1 VNLFE
6 AYDDDIRELHEV
18 LRTAV
23 TEIPA
28 LVALRLKRA
37 A

>member
-6 AYDDDIRELHEV
+6 AYDDIRELHEV
-18 LRTAV
+18 LRIAV

-28 LVALRLKRA
+28 LVVLRLKRA